1 MAEPQFKRNV
11 AYKLRIGSI
20 LSGKPILD
28 ADKLKFLESDGKQV
42 VRVNLIANVIEK
54 YIQDEGEKKYGT
66 LTLDDATGN
75 IKLKFFGED
84 LEKAKEINQGDTV
97 LAIGLL
103 RIWNNEVYITP
114 EILKKKEPSFLLVRK
129 LEIELE
135 MPKSLDKTQLTALR
149 DKLIDSIKEAEKD
162 QGIDVEKLILELK
175 EPPEIINKEI
185 KKLLEDG
192 LVYEPRPS
200 RLRWLG

>member
-75 IKLKFFGED
+75 IKLKFFVED